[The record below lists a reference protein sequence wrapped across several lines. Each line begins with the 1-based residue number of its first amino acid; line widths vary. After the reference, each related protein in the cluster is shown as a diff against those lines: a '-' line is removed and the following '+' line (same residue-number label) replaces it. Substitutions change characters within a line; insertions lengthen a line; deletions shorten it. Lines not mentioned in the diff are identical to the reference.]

1 MKKIF
6 LMFIAILGI
15 AALSSGCS
23 ATWEGVKQDSSQ
35 AWGATKEGIH
45 NATE

>member
-6 LMFIAILGI
+6 STVIAILGI
-15 AALSSGCS
+15 AMLSSGCS
-23 ATWEGVKQDSSQ
+23 ATWEGVKQDSSH
-35 AWGATKEGIH
+35 AWSSTKKGVH